1 MSTHAWVPVMPAADV
16 AGPPWPC
23 LDVAGTSLRLV
34 RDGHGDIHAVGAACP
49 HLDSPLDRA
58 EIEDGQLL
66 CPRHWYAYDLAT
78 GTNQHPGLPRN
89 DALAVHPVE
98 IRDGIVHVAV
108 DGPT

>member
-23 LDVAGTSLRLV
+23 HDVAGTSLRLV
-34 RDGHGDIHAVGAACP
+34 RDADGDIHAVGATCP

-58 EIEDGQLL
+58 EVEDGRVL

-78 GTNQHPGLPRN
+78 GVNHHPGLDRS

-108 DGPT
+108 DAPT